1 MRTQTL
7 TLLRRAFALGM
18 LVLACNYGFSV
29 EKPLL
34 SNTFHIPSNNEAQ
47 SLSQIDVAKAYSLLR
62 NKAYTWI
69 DLRSENDIKL
79 YGRIGNARSIRY
91 DNGSQP
97 FITKVTVLNRNAN
110 YIVFA
115 STGYQ
120 NTDIL
125 ESFRKLGFK
134 NVLALKGGVVEW
146 KKRNYPLV
154 KDDESTPVD
163 KDAPATGVFSLEA
176 SEAIKYAESDDV
188 VWLDL
193 RRSKNP
199 KAGFIKRLNP
209 LIDSNNNAALRREI
223 SMLGKTNH
231 YIFFTDHGNRN
242 SYLRRIFRQY
252 GFKNAKSVRGG
263 YRALKLLKERQ
274 PR

>member
-1 MRTQTL
+1 MRTL
-7 TLLRRAFALGM
+7 TFTSLQRA
-18 LVLACNYGFSV
+18 LVMGIFIVAWNFGFSFDSGTSSG
-29 EKPLL
+29 PT
-34 SNTFHIPSNNEAQ
+34 NIEAQ
-47 SLSQIDVAKAYSLLR
+47 SLSQIDAAKAYSLLR

-69 DLRSENDIKL
+69 DLRSKNDIKL
-79 YGRIGNARSIRY
+79 FGRIGNARSIPY
-91 DNGSQP
+91 DLGSQS
-97 FITKVTVLNRNAN
+97 FITRVTVLDRNAN

-125 ESFRKLGFK
+125 ESFRNLGFK

-163 KDAPATGVFSLEA
+163 KDAPALGVFSLEA
-176 SEAIKYAESDDV
+176 SDAIKYAQSDDV

-193 RRSKNP
+193 RRSKYP
-199 KAGFIKRLNP
+199 KADFIKRLNP
-209 LIDSNNNAALRREI
+209 LIDSNNNSMLRREI
-223 SMLGKTNH
+223 SMLGKSNH

-242 SYLRRIFRQY
+242 GYLRRIFRQY

-263 YRALKLLKERQ
+263 HRALIRQTLKQ